1 VTGLGGGSSA
11 LLSAAG
17 SVLRENGFDVG
28 TELLEGTDSGWL
40 LAESELF
47 VVGVAAATD
56 LERLRE
62 VEAFAAPQL
71 IQRLSPEHG
80 VQGKRWD
87 AYLVLMA
94 TRSADEPNDARKLIE
109 IEYDTRGL
117 RRLVAVAV
125 EPTSGDIR
133 RVLRPFIPLP
143 EPAPDG
149 LTDAYAD
156 LRDQLVVNGVEDD
169 EATRLVAFFKDWRH
183 LDDV

>member
-1 VTGLGGGSSA
+1 MTGPGSSSSA

-28 TELLEGTDSGWL
+28 TESLEGTPSVWL

-56 LERLRE
+56 LEELRQ

-71 IQRLSPEHG
+71 IRRLAPDHG
-80 VQGKRWD
+80 VRGKRWD

-94 TRSADEPNDARKLIE
+94 SRRADEPDDARKLID

-125 EPTSGDIR
+125 EPTSEDIR

-143 EPAPDG
+143 EPAPEG
-149 LTDAYAD
+149 LSDAYAD
-156 LRDQLVVNGVEDD
+156 LQEQLVVNGVDDD
-169 EATRLVAFFKDWRH
+169 EATRLVAYFRDRRH